1 MGMGITKVIT
11 RDLSRSAG
19 EPLAVG
25 LRSERRGGTSNL
37 EHPTLNVEGEGKS
50 LQGAEVAEEDGIWEF
65 LAAKKAQEGRKKRG
79 FWIWACEENHG
90 CTRMAT
96 DFRGG
101 GLPGAGLIFDD
112 LCGSVKVGGR

>member
-65 LAAKKAQEGRKKRG
+65 LAAKKAQEGRKKEGFGFGPVKRTTDARG
-79 FWIWACEENHG
+79 WPRIFGAAG
-90 CTRMAT
+90 C
-96 DFRGG
+96 RGQ
-101 GLPGAGLIFDD
+101 D
-112 LCGSVKVGGR
+112 